1 MIDQRALANLSAA
14 DRKESTDNTLLS
26 LNRVKSDTLVR
37 LSGLHPEEVERL
49 KNEIAHILPAG
60 NLPGLILAGLINL
73 KGRQVTRQRA
83 EDDINA
89 LFQGASLVPHALY
102 SILVG
107 GPAVVLSAYQTIL
120 RLAGKDVEAVFPE
133 GTWQYYLQLSL
144 REDTGRHTNETI
156 AYHRE
161 RPSQATVVDDISAWI
176 MTAIYTLFDTQA
188 LSGVLW
194 AEWTTLRLIRE
205 AAENLGLAT
214 QEPFNTLLRDWQSA
228 RPYSAPAGFSYAE
241 ERRSAFDL
249 FIQPYLERLPAT
261 TRAELSEKLATLAEA
276 ERAAFQRQM
285 SLLATLEP
293 GRYSDRRIPVPLWE
307 AKIGL
312 IWRGHTYLFD
322 VCAHDEKGRPLA
334 FTPDGK
340 SWPISF
346 DGHGKPFDPHGK
358 PLTSQGG
365 WLYYAGPKAPSEP
378 AAYLA
383 PPEPALLKGLLKSI
397 MQAQRPPSSATT
409 DLRLIEVPR
418 SQQAALRALLPESTQ
433 EALRALSRAP
443 ILINWDEQN
452 RNQALGML
460 RKKARRG
467 IGDHPLTVMR
477 TADSI
482 IFDQSHIF
490 FDGLWGMAMAEVM
503 TNQAI
508 AWCQRLI
515 AVAPAPASTAPQ
527 PVSLIS
533 SPAFEAAV
541 LEHHVEGSTE
551 AGAETAGVDL
561 SSLDRARRLLRRH
574 YVMLTINDLLLLGRL
589 IHAAEYQPSPDIA
602 SEVLAL
608 PDELKQ
614 VVASS
619 LRASGGINPAL
630 LIPMDASLI
639 APRERIFPTTFRNTI
654 SGLLEAYLQ
663 ATIALEEHSTQPD
676 DGLWH
681 EFDNQRKRFFTY
693 LRIFGQTLDT
703 IKAIAMR
710 GESFNTATLR
720 LLGLLPESM
729 HHLLDQIP
737 QRISLLNEVLKGE
750 EVFSNVGRVARGSS
764 LVRFTSAKDDGRS
777 KTLVWGILTDDS
789 GQMHISLRDFRP
801 HVGPLIKA
809 GHNRLAARLAQD
821 YVESYAVTVNMLARQ
836 LIDMAKAEDEMRW
849 D

>member
-37 LSGLHPEEVERL
+37 LSGLRPEEIERL

-83 EDDINA
+83 DDDINA

-120 RLAGKDVEAVFPE
+120 RLAGKDVEAAFPE

-161 RPSQATVVDDISAWI
+161 RPSQATVIDDMAAWI

-188 LSGVLW
+188 LNGVLW

-205 AAENLGLAT
+205 AAESLGLAG
-214 QEPFNTLLRDWQSA
+214 QDPFNTLLRDWQST
-228 RPYSAPAGFSYAE
+228 RPYTAPAGFSYAE
-241 ERRSAFDL
+241 ERRSAFET
-249 FIQPYLERLPAT
+249 FIQPYLDRLPAG
-261 TRAELSEKLATLAEA
+261 TRTELNEKLAALAEA
-276 ERAAFQRQM
+276 EQAAFQRQM

-293 GRYSDRRIPVPLWE
+293 GRYSDRRIPIPLWE
-307 AKIGL
+307 AKVGL

-322 VCAHDEKGRPLA
+322 VCVHDEQGRPLA

-340 SWPISF
+340 SWPLSF
-346 DGHGKPFDPHGK
+346 DGRGKPLDPHGK
-358 PLTSQGG
+358 PLTAQGG

-378 AAYLA
+378 IAYLA
-383 PPEPALLKGLLKSI
+383 PPEPALLKGLLRNI
-397 MQAQRPPSSATT
+397 MQAQRPPSSTT
-409 DLRLIEVPR
+409 IDLRLIEAPR
-418 SQQAALRALLPESTQ
+418 SQQAMLRALLPESTQ
-433 EALRALSRAP
+433 EALRALGRAP

-452 RNQALGML
+452 RNQPLGAL

-508 AWCQRLI
+508 AWCQRLR
-515 AVAPAPASTAPQ
+515 AAAPAPVLVSPQ
-527 PVSLIS
+527 PLTLTS
-533 SPAFEAAV
+533 SPAFETAV
-541 LEHHVEGSTE
+541 PSHRAEGSVE
-551 AGAETAGVDL
+551 AGAETAAVDL
-561 SSLDRARRLLRRH
+561 VSLDRARRLLRRH

-589 IHAAEYQPSPDIA
+589 LHAAEYQPSPDLA

-608 PDELKQ
+608 PDELRQ

-619 LRASGGINPAL
+619 LKASGGINPAL

-654 SGLLEAYLQ
+654 SGLLEACLQ
-663 ATIALEEHSTQPD
+663 ATAALEEHSTQPD

-681 EFDNQRKRFFTY
+681 EFDSQRKRFFTY

-703 IKAIAMR
+703 IKGIAMR

-720 LLGLLPESM
+720 LVGLLPESM

-737 QRISLLNEVLKGE
+737 QRIGLLNEVLKGE

-789 GQMHISLRDFRP
+789 GQIHISLRDFRP
-801 HVGPLIKA
+801 HVGPLIEA
-809 GHNRLAARLAQD
+809 GYDRLAFKLAQD
-821 YVESYAVTVNMLARQ
+821 YVESYALTVNLLARR
-836 LIDMAKAEDEMRW
+836 LGDMARAEDEMRW